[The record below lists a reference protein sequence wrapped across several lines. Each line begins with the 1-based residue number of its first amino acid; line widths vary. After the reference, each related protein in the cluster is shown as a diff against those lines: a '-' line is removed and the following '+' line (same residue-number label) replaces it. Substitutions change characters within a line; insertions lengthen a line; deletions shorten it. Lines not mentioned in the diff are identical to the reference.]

1 MLRVFGHP
9 VVTCYD
15 VLRHVTTCWVLLAQI
30 CKWSDFS
37 CNICGCCSRLARFMQ
52 QCCAQA
58 CALVRFSTRNMSQH
72 VAIGGQTRATCTC
85 CTQQCCDRLAGTC
98 KCWANNVGI
107 CCVDIVPSFGR
118 GLIIRLRINTGKQMD
133 HPSRRTIW
141 ITRIHRRITGD
152 NSSERIILLSPFLR
166 DHR

>member
-58 CALVRFSTRNMSQH
+58 CALVRFSTRNMCDTLQQ
-72 VAIGGQTRATCTC
+72 GGQTRTAC
-85 CTQQCCDRLAGTC
+85 CAQQCCDLLRLNVAIVWPELANAGPTLLGYVALRCCYRLAGT
-98 KCWANNVGI
+98 
-107 CCVDIVPSFGR
+107 
-118 GLIIRLRINTGKQMD
+118 
-133 HPSRRTIW
+133 
-141 ITRIHRRITGD
+141 
-152 NSSERIILLSPFLR
+152 
-166 DHR
+166 

>member
-1 MLRVFGHP
+1 MARFLLETVIRLGRIWAKNDSSPEAPAKRSQDFNATCRNIVGSTMLRVFGHP
-9 VVTCYD
+9 VMTCYD

-30 CKWSDFS
+30 CK
-37 CNICGCCSRLARFMQ
+37 ICGCCSCLARFVQ

-98 KCWANNVGI
+98 KC
-107 CCVDIVPSFGR
+107 
-118 GLIIRLRINTGKQMD
+118 
-133 HPSRRTIW
+133 SR
-141 ITRIHRRITGD
+141 
-152 NSSERIILLSPFLR
+152 
-166 DHR
+166 